1 MSARTQRSP
10 LSRPAARTLGLE
22 SLEARDLKAGDVT
35 VFVSGDDLV
44 ILGDNAA
51 NEVRVRQSLG
61 RLVVEGLNGTEING
75 KDRAFKAFV
84 GDDVRI
90 DLNGGADK
98 LTIDHETPTLFQ
110 TDIKGS
116 LDIDEVEDVKLF
128 NLDLH
133 GSLDVDLEGVSGRVR
148 MFDFVVEGTANIHG
162 TGGLQRAELN
172 AGIFDQNLSI
182 DFSGGGNDTVQLGA
196 VTADKNVNITTADG
210 RDDVRVEFFTRI
222 GLDLN
227 IDTGTDDDF
236 IKVESTIIEDDLNID
251 VGSDDNE
258 VVINSIIVDDI
269 FVNLDDGDD
278 DILTLDVE
286 QADLVDIDADNDDE
300 LDINDDNINDVDV
313 IID

>member
-1 MSARTQRSP
+1 MPARTV
-10 LSRPAARTLGLE
+10 SRARATVRTLGLE
-22 SLEARDLKAGDVT
+22 SLEDRDLKAGDVT
-35 VFVSGDDLV
+35 VFLSGDDLV
-44 ILGDNAA
+44 ITGDNAA
-51 NEVRVRQSLG
+51 NEVRIRQSLG

-75 KDRAFKAFV
+75 RDRAFKAFV

-98 LTIDHETPTLFQ
+98 LTIDHETPLLFH
-110 TDIKGS
+110 TDIKGD
-116 LDIDEVEDVKLF
+116 LKIDEVEDVKLF
-128 NLDLH
+128 NMDLR
-133 GSLDVDLEGVSGRVR
+133 GTLDVDLENVSGRVR
-148 MFDFVVEGTANIHG
+148 MFDFVVEGLASIHG

-172 AGIFDQNLSI
+172 AGIFDQNLSV
-182 DFSGGGNDTVQLGA
+182 DFSGGGNDTVQLGG

-227 IDTGTDDDF
+227 IDTGTDDDY
-236 IKVESTIIEDDLNID
+236 ISVSSTILGDDLNID

-278 DILTLDVE
+278 DVLTIDVE
-286 QADLVDIDADNDDE
+286 QADLVRIDADADDI
-300 LDINDDNINDVDV
+300 LHIDDDNIHDVDV
-313 IID
+313 IVD